1 MTSHINI
8 NVYLACHILSMHRN
22 QNLNYLSPNN
32 LEQRIEA
39 LALMKGDAKNK
50 DYEVEE
56 AKVSVIANRKI
67 KRRSSGRKS

>member
-1 MTSHINI
+1 M
-8 NVYLACHILSMHRN
+8 
-22 QNLNYLSPNN
+22 NYLSPNN

-50 DYEVEE
+50 VEE

>member
-1 MTSHINI
+1 ME
-8 NVYLACHILSMHRN
+8 RN

-32 LEQRIEA
+32 

-56 AKVSVIANRKI
+56 VEEVSVIANRRI
-67 KRRSSGRKS
+67 KRRSSRRKSE

>member
-1 MTSHINI
+1 
-8 NVYLACHILSMHRN
+8 MHRN

-32 LEQRIEA
+32 LERRIEA

-50 DYEVEE
+50 DYEVEEEEVEE

>member
-1 MTSHINI
+1 M
-8 NVYLACHILSMHRN
+8 
-22 QNLNYLSPNN
+22 NYLSPNN